1 MRRTASRALFRA
13 CALFLLLATTASP
26 TSAQATA
33 PEPGTPFRTLH
44 LPPLPGSAF
53 AERVSH
59 HDAEASGRGAY
70 GLPEPFGLLGMGAA
84 MSAYGALIEQGWRLE
99 HQEATVEVDAALP
112 GLAVAVTV
120 TVEALDD
127 TKLVQLRFPLID
139 VASVQLAGGVTA
151 TWEYSESFGQLGVV
165 AVTFDPPI
173 PAGETR
179 DIEVRY
185 AATLD
190 CNAKTTLLRTCTFD
204 DQFQQ
209 VLFFRYFAD
218 HAKALH
224 APHTTTL
231 HVITPAGR
239 TAAAPGEPMGF
250 VVLDDGRLRW
260 TFEQKERTEN
270 GGFSIADYTVTGTEP
285 DDVPD
290 GKGWL
295 RLVTLTDYAG
305 GAKALHESAK
315 AILSYYGERFG
326 AFPWSG
332 LSLIQVA
339 NNFGGGYAPLSGIFM
354 LRNVFGAKP
363 NAQGWSSWNEL
374 SAHEIAHQW
383 WGNLARPMSTGDV
396 SLSESLAEFS
406 SCIYT
411 EQTLETRSQL
421 IQDNLSYVYTVD
433 AKDDRPLGSAA
444 VYSTPAYVPIVYH
457 KGAVVLDMLRH
468 EIGEKA
474 MLDGLK
480 IYAAAFDRD
489 YARVS
494 DLRAAME
501 QSAGRDL
508 GWFFD
513 QWWSGKGRIDAEFSS
528 NVVAKEGGGFEVRLR
543 VAQFG
548 TQAMRFK
555 LPLRLTFANG
565 ETLTKDVDVV
575 PPADGTVSILSL
587 DVAERPLIVRP
598 DVSRLLLR
606 RFRVVDGADVSLD
619 GIVDGVDLMET
630 AFRFRRTI
638 VWKNSFFPNSL
649 WDELFDSDGSFSI
662 DAGDLD
668 LIFGQAGQVSFAF

>member
-1 MRRTASRALFRA
+1 MRRLLSSTSGRGFALWV
-13 CALFLLLATTASP
+13 LLATV
-26 TSAQATA
+26 ATPSLSLAAA
-33 PEPGTPFRTLH
+33 PQPGSPFRTLH
-44 LPPLPGSAF
+44 LPALPGSSF
-53 AERVSH
+53 AERISH
-59 HDAEASGRGAY
+59 HHAEADGRGAY
-70 GLPEPFGLLGMGAA
+70 GLPDTSGLVGMGATMA
-84 MSAYGALIEQGWRLE
+84 AFGALLEQGWRIE
-99 HQEATVEVDAALP
+99 HQEAEVETDAALP

-120 TVEALDD
+120 TVEALEP
-127 TKLVQLRFPLID
+127 TGLVQFRFPLID
-139 VASVQLAGGVTA
+139 VDSVQLPGGATA
-151 TWEYSESFGQLGVV
+151 TWEYGESFGQLGIV

-173 PAGETR
+173 PPGDKR
-179 DIEVRY
+179 DIEIRY
-185 AATLD
+185 SATLD

-204 DQFQQ
+204 EQFQQ

-224 APHTTTL
+224 APYTSTL

-239 TAAAPGEPMGF
+239 TAAAPGDPMGYE
-250 VVLDDGRLRW
+250 VLADGRLRW
-260 TFEQKERTEN
+260 TFEQAERTEN
-270 GGFSIADYTVTGTEP
+270 GGFSIADYAVTGTEP
-285 DDVPD
+285 DDVPG

-305 GAKALHESAK
+305 GAKALHSSAK
-315 AILSYYGERFG
+315 AILDYYGARFG
-326 AFPWSG
+326 AFPWNG

-363 NAQGWSSWNEL
+363 QAQGWSSWNEL
-374 SAHEIAHQW
+374 TAHEIAHQW

-406 SCIYT
+406 SCIFT

-433 AKDDRPLGSAA
+433 PKDDRPLGSAS
-444 VYSTPAYVPIVYH
+444 VYSTPSYVPIVYH

-489 YARVS
+489 YARVG
-494 DLRAAME
+494 DLRKAME
-501 QSAGRDL
+501 ESAGRDL

-513 QWWSGKGRIDAEFSS
+513 QWWGGKGRIDAEFSS
-528 NVVAKEGGGFEVRLR
+528 NVVAKAGGGFEVRLR
-543 VAQFG
+543 VAQLG
-548 TQAMRFK
+548 AQAMRFK
-555 LPLRLTFANG
+555 LPLRLTFHDG
-565 ETLTKDVDVV
+565 EVVSQSVDVV
-575 PPADGTVSILSL
+575 PPSDGTVSIISF
-587 DVAERPLIVRP
+587 DVAKRPLIVRP
-598 DVSRLLLR
+598 DISRQLLR